1 MSQRTG
7 FAGCQSRLTTTAALS
22 LVPLRYRDTGGDR
35 HLDPG
40 ERSHVS
46 HGCTRRTGTIDHTA
60 QECRAHLNAPGRCL
74 ALVSYVIFYDTFM
87 IPIVL
92 ITVKR
97 IAELCII
104 TIIYKEIVLRD
115 IYMHHD
121 MESGT
126 SQNRF
131 GRSIDATPP
140 QSLKRKLS
148 NDSDID
154 NDDAD
159 SRLRTGRN
167 AIVSLSV
174 TECCH
179 GSHYR
184 TPTDILQP

>member
-1 MSQRTG
+1 MPPLLGPRVAEAAWRRGIARAPRTSLMSQRTG

-104 TIIYKEIVLRD
+104 YIKRSFCEIFTCIMTWKWNLTKSIRSFDRRD
-115 IYMHHD
+115 
-121 MESGT
+121 SP
-126 SQNRF
+126 
-131 GRSIDATPP
+131 SIA
-140 QSLKRKLS
+140 QAKALKR
-148 NDSDID
+148 
-154 NDDAD
+154 
-159 SRLRTGRN
+159 LR
-167 AIVSLSV
+167 
-174 TECCH
+174 
-179 GSHYR
+179 YR
-184 TPTDILQP
+184 Q

>member
-1 MSQRTG
+1 MPPLLGPRVAEAAWRRGIARAPRTSLMSQRTG

-121 MESGT
+121 MEVEPHKIDSVVRST
-126 SQNRF
+126 RLPLNRSSESSQTTQI
-131 GRSIDATPP
+131 STM
-140 QSLKRKLS
+140 
-148 NDSDID
+148 
-154 NDDAD
+154 
-159 SRLRTGRN
+159 T
-167 AIVSLSV
+167 
-174 TECCH
+174 
-179 GSHYR
+179 
-184 TPTDILQP
+184 TPTRDCGLD